1 VSLHAESKEM
11 QMNMP
16 GTVTTITDDQFAVEV
31 LEAGSPVLVD
41 FWAAWCPP
49 CRIMDPVMAE
59 LAAERPDLRFV
70 KLDVDANQK
79 TATDHGVLSMPTLL
93 VFRHGHEVL
102 RLVGARPKRRL
113 IAELEATLGSPI
125 ADHVGAT

>member
-1 VSLHAESKEM
+1 
-11 QMNMP
+11 MNMP
-16 GTVTTITDDQFAVEV
+16 GTVTIITDDQFAVEV

-59 LAAERPDLRFV
+59 LAAERPDVRFV

-79 TATDHGVLSMPTLL
+79 TATDYGVLSMPTLL
-93 VFRHGHEVL
+93 VFRHGQEVL

-113 IAELEATLGSPI
+113 IEELEATLGSPI